1 VVKRQFFSI
10 FTKFT
15 PLVPGVFGATL
26 LKEHAGIEH
35 EERDRERDRLWKI
48 PRRNLALN
56 QVGEGKLGTAGTGTT
71 LILDDVHEPA
81 SSNVGGWEICFKFR
95 FLAGKLICKRRIFQ
109 HATFDYRRVIH
120 MYPLFHVSKP

>member
-1 VVKRQFFSI
+1 M
-10 FTKFT
+10 
-15 PLVPGVFGATL
+15 
-26 LKEHAGIEH
+26 KEHAGIEH